1 MSTKMTKT
9 MKITYTAVFAAI
21 ATVLMYFEF
30 PLPFMPPFLKIDL
43 SGAVILIGAFIFG
56 VGPGIAMA
64 AIKDLIH
71 VTQTQTAGTGE
82 LQDFLLTCTLII
94 IAVTFYRLHTSRKG
108 AFVGCAVG
116 TVVMSIVA
124 IITNKLIILPFYVKG
139 MGWNL
144 DMIFDL
150 CKSVNP
156 AIDGMNAYLFLGVF
170 PFTMIKGIILTT
182 ITMLVYKRLS
192 VFIKEKRL
200 SAHHPATTN

>member
-1 MSTKMTKT
+1 MMTKT

-21 ATVLMYFEF
+21 ATVVMYFEF

-56 VGPGIAMA
+56 IGPGIAMA

-82 LQDFLLTCTLII
+82 LQDFILTCTLLIL
-94 IAVTFYRLHTSRKG
+94 AVSFYRFHKSRKG
-108 AFVGCAVG
+108 AFLGCAVG
-116 TVVMSIVA
+116 TVAMSIVA
-124 IITNKLIILPFYVKG
+124 MITNKLIILPFYVKG

-156 AIDGMNAYLFLGVF
+156 AIDGMNAYLFLAVF
-170 PFTMIKGIILTT
+170 PFTMIKGFLITFIT
-182 ITMLVYKRLS
+182 ILVYKRLS
-192 VFIKEKRL
+192 VFIKDKQ
-200 SAHHPATTN
+200 PAASIERTTS

>member
-1 MSTKMTKT
+1 MITKT

-56 VGPGIAMA
+56 IGPGIAMA

-71 VTQTQTAGTGE
+71 ITQTQTAGTGE
-82 LQDFLLTCTLII
+82 LQDFILTCTLII
-94 IAVTFYRLHTSRKG
+94 VAVMFYRFHKSRKG
-108 AFVGCAVG
+108 ALIGCVAG
-116 TVVMSIVA
+116 SIIMSLVA
-124 IITNKLIILPFYVKG
+124 MATNKLIILPFYVKG

-150 CKSVNP
+150 CKTVNP
-156 AIDGMNAYLFLGVF
+156 AIDGMNAYLLLGVF
-170 PFTMIKGIILTT
+170 PFTMIKGIILTV

-192 VFIKEKRL
+192 VFIKDKQL
-200 SAHHPATTN
+200 HAHHPAESI

>member
-1 MSTKMTKT
+1 MITKT

-56 VGPGIAMA
+56 IGPGIAMA

-71 VTQTQTAGTGE
+71 ITQTQTAGTGE
-82 LQDFLLTCTLII
+82 LQEFILTCTLII
-94 IAVTFYRLHTSRKG
+94 VAVMFYRFHNSRKG
-108 AFVGCAVG
+108 ALIGCAAG
-116 TVVMSIVA
+116 SIVMSLVA
-124 IITNKLIILPFYVKG
+124 MATNKLIILPFYVKG

-150 CKSVNP
+150 CKTVNP
-156 AIDGMNAYLFLGVF
+156 AIDGMNAYLLLGVF
-170 PFTMIKGIILTT
+170 PFTMIKGIILTV

-192 VFIKEKRL
+192 VFIKDKQL
-200 SAHHPATTN
+200 HAHHPAESI

>member
-1 MSTKMTKT
+1 MITPASKT
-9 MKITYTAVFAAI
+9 MRITYTAVFAAI
-21 ATVLMYFEF
+21 ASVVMYFEF

-56 VGPGIAMA
+56 IGPGIAMA
-64 AIKDLIH
+64 AVKDLIH

-82 LQDFLLTCTLII
+82 LQDFILTCTLVI
-94 IAVTFYRLHTSRKG
+94 IAVAFYRYHTSRKG
-108 AFVGCAVG
+108 ALIGCAVG
-116 TVVMSIVA
+116 TVAMSVVA
-124 IITNKLIILPFYVKG
+124 MITNKLIILPFYVKG

-156 AIDGMNAYLFLGVF
+156 MMDGMNAYLFLGVF
-170 PFTMIKGIILTT
+170 PFTMIKGILITT

-200 SAHHPATTN
+200 GMHQTTASV

>member
-1 MSTKMTKT
+1 MMTKT

-21 ATVLMYFEF
+21 ATVVMYFEF

-56 VGPGIAMA
+56 IGPGIAMA

-82 LQDFLLTCTLII
+82 LQDFILTCTLLIL
-94 IAVTFYRLHTSRKG
+94 AVSFYRFHKSRKG
-108 AFVGCAVG
+108 AFFGCAVG
-116 TVVMSIVA
+116 TVAMSIVA
-124 IITNKLIILPFYVKG
+124 MITNKLIILPFYVKG

-156 AIDGMNAYLFLGVF
+156 AIDSMNAYLFLAVF
-170 PFTMIKGIILTT
+170 PFTMIKGFLITFIT
-182 ITMLVYKRLS
+182 ILVYKRLS
-192 VFIKEKRL
+192 VFIKDKQL
-200 SAHHPATTN
+200 SAQHPAASI

>member
-1 MSTKMTKT
+1 MSTQMTKT

-56 VGPGIAMA
+56 IGPGIAMA

-82 LQDFLLTCTLII
+82 LQDFILLCTLIV
-94 IAVTFYRLHTSRKG
+94 IAVSFYRFHKSRKG

-116 TVVMSIVA
+116 TVIMSIVA
-124 IITNKLIILPFYVKG
+124 MITNKVMILPFYVKG

-144 DMIFDL
+144 DTIFDL

-170 PFTMIKGIILTT
+170 PFTMIKGILLTV

-192 VFIKEKRL
+192 VFIKEKQI
-200 SAHHPATTN
+200 SSEHPATSI

>member
-1 MSTKMTKT
+1 MITKT

-43 SGAVILIGAFIFG
+43 SDAVILIGAFIFG
-56 VGPGIAMA
+56 IGPGIAMA

-71 VTQTQTAGTGE
+71 ITQTQTAGTGE
-82 LQDFLLTCTLII
+82 LQDFILTCTLII
-94 IAVTFYRLHTSRKG
+94 VAVMFYRFHKSRKG
-108 AFVGCAVG
+108 ALIGCAAG
-116 TVVMSIVA
+116 SIVMSLVA
-124 IITNKLIILPFYVKG
+124 MATNKLIILPFYVKG

-150 CKSVNP
+150 CKTVNP
-156 AIDGMNAYLFLGVF
+156 AIDGMNAYLLLGVF
-170 PFTMIKGIILTT
+170 PFTMIKGIILTV

-192 VFIKEKRL
+192 VFIKDKQL
-200 SAHHPATTN
+200 HAHHPAESI

>member
-1 MSTKMTKT
+1 MMTKT

-56 VGPGIAMA
+56 IGPGIAMA

-82 LQDFLLTCTLII
+82 LQDFILTCTLLIL
-94 IAVTFYRLHTSRKG
+94 AVSFYRFHKSRKG
-108 AFVGCAVG
+108 AFWGCAVG
-116 TVVMSIVA
+116 TVAMSIVA
-124 IITNKLIILPFYVKG
+124 MITNKLIILPFYVKG
-139 MGWNL
+139 MGWNF
-144 DMIFDL
+144 DMIFVL

-156 AIDGMNAYLFLGVF
+156 AIDGMNAYLFLPVF
-170 PFTMIKGIILTT
+170 PFSMIKGFLITFIT
-182 ITMLVYKRLS
+182 ILVYKRLS
-192 VFIKEKRL
+192 VFIKEKQL
-200 SAHHPATTN
+200 NAQHPAASI

>member
-1 MSTKMTKT
+1 MMTKT
-9 MKITYTAVFAAI
+9 MKITYIAVFAAI
-21 ATVLMYFEF
+21 ATVVMYFEF

-56 VGPGIAMA
+56 IGPGIAMA

-82 LQDFLLTCTLII
+82 LQDFILTCTLLIL
-94 IAVTFYRLHTSRKG
+94 AVSFYRFHKSRKG
-108 AFVGCAVG
+108 AFFGCAVG
-116 TVVMSIVA
+116 TVAMSIVA
-124 IITNKLIILPFYVKG
+124 MITNKLIILPFYVKG

-156 AIDGMNAYLFLGVF
+156 AIDGMNAYLFLAVF
-170 PFTMIKGIILTT
+170 PFTMIKGFLITFIT
-182 ITMLVYKRLS
+182 ILVYKRLS
-192 VFIKEKRL
+192 VFIKDKQL
-200 SAHHPATTN
+200 SAQHPTASI

>member
-1 MSTKMTKT
+1 
-9 MKITYTAVFAAI
+9 
-21 ATVLMYFEF
+21 
-30 PLPFMPPFLKIDL
+30 
-43 SGAVILIGAFIFG
+43 
-56 VGPGIAMA
+56 
-64 AIKDLIH
+64 
-71 VTQTQTAGTGE
+71 
-82 LQDFLLTCTLII
+82 
-94 IAVTFYRLHTSRKG
+94 
-108 AFVGCAVG
+108 
-116 TVVMSIVA
+116 MSIVA
-124 IITNKLIILPFYVKG
+124 MITNKLIILPFYVKG

>member
-1 MSTKMTKT
+1 MITKT

-56 VGPGIAMA
+56 IGPGIAMA

-71 VTQTQTAGTGE
+71 ITQTQTAGTGE
-82 LQDFLLTCTLII
+82 LQDFILTCTLII
-94 IAVTFYRLHTSRKG
+94 VAVMFYRFHKSHKG
-108 AFVGCAVG
+108 ALIGCAAG
-116 TVVMSIVA
+116 SIVMSLVA
-124 IITNKLIILPFYVKG
+124 MVTNKLIILPFYVKG

-150 CKSVNP
+150 CKTVNP
-156 AIDGMNAYLFLGVF
+156 AIDGMNAYLLLGVF
-170 PFTMIKGIILTT
+170 PFTMIKGIILTV

-192 VFIKEKRL
+192 VFIKDKQL
-200 SAHHPATTN
+200 HAHHPAESI